1 MNLFYLTLLQA
12 DSTGGMSNLIFLLL
26 IFVVFYFFMIRP
38 QMQKSK
44 QQKKFSE
51 AISKGDKIVTVGG
64 MHGKI
69 LDIKDDTV
77 IIELLD
83 QSRVLIDRSAISMES
98 TAKSYGAK

>member
-1 MNLFYLTLLQA
+1 MNQVTLIALQA
-12 DSTGGMSNLIFLLL
+12 ESTGGLSNLLFLLL

-51 AISKGDKIVTVGG
+51 AISKGDKVVTVGG

-69 LDIKDDTV
+69 LDIKEDTV
-77 IIELLD
+77 ILELLD
-83 QSRVLIDRSAISMES
+83 QNRVLIDRSSISMES